1 VTEARTGEADT
12 SEQSFSNSGS
22 DSGSNSGSDFGSDSG
37 SGPRRF
43 SLSQRLALG
52 AISWLG
58 YWLIRAIGSTLRVSI
73 SFEDGAQQTVQQ
85 RPLVASFWH
94 SCIIPSAYVF
104 RGMGFRVMTSASFD
118 GEYIARI
125 IQKFGFVAVRGSSNH
140 NAVSGLLGLR
150 RAIEESWTVVFTIDG
165 PRGPR
170 RQVKPGPI
178 GLARATGVPLTMFH
192 AAIDKAWILNS
203 WDRLMIPAPFSRV
216 LVRFGKLIPVPPEAS
231 DEQLGRYMVELQSA
245 LDRVCEF
252 AEANVKKVGTIE
264 FPCGN
269 SR

>member
-1 VTEARTGEADT
+1 
-12 SEQSFSNSGS
+12 
-22 DSGSNSGSDFGSDSG
+22 
-37 SGPRRF
+37 
-43 SLSQRLALG
+43 
-52 AISWLG
+52 
-58 YWLIRAIGSTLRVSI
+58 
-73 SFEDGAQQTVQQ
+73 
-85 RPLVASFWH
+85 
-94 SCIIPSAYVF
+94 
-104 RGMGFRVMTSASFD
+104 MGFRVMTSASFD

>member
-1 VTEARTGEADT
+1 VSETRTGEADT
-12 SEQSFSNSGS
+12 TEQSSADSNSA
-22 DSGSNSGSDFGSDSG
+22 SGSA
-37 SGPRRF
+37 PRRF
-43 SLSQRLALG
+43 SLTQRLALG

-104 RGMGFRVMTSASFD
+104 RGIGFRVMTSASFD

-125 IQKFGFVAVRGSSNH
+125 IQKFGYAAVRGSSSR
-140 NAVSGLLGLR
+140 NAVGGLLGLR
-150 RAIEESWTVVFTIDG
+150 RALEEGWTVAFTLDG

-192 AAIDKAWILNS
+192 VAVDRAWILNS

-231 DEQLGRYMVELQSA
+231 DEQLSRYMGELQSA
-245 LDRVCEF
+245 LDRVCAF
-252 AEANVKKVGTIE
+252 AEANVRKVGSVE
-264 FPCGN
+264 FPYGDG
-269 SR
+269 R